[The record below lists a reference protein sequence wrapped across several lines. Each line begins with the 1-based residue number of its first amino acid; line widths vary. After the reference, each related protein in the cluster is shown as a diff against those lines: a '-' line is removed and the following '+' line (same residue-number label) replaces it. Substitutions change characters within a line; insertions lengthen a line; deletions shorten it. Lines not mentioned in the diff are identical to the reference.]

1 MTFNPYFFNLSNLFA
16 YSSGCK
22 MFPGSET
29 RSLVK
34 NVPSSRA
41 LNFNLFFN
49 DKRFCFPIKLIV
61 IMFFKLL

>member
-1 MTFNPYFFNLSNLFA
+1 
-16 YSSGCK
+16 

-34 NVPSSRA
+34 NVPSSKA

-49 DKRFCFPIKLIV
+49 AKALCFPIKLIV
-61 IMFFKLL
+61 VTFLIFFVLYILNS